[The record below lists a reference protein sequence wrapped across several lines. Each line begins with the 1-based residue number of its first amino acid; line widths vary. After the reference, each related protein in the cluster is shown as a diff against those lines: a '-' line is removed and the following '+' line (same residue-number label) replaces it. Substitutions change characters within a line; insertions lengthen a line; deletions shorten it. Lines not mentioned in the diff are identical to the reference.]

1 MNGLTNKICKFKNVF
16 IILFFFLSSCTHSG
30 LTKYYGNSNLV
41 LSEETAKRFIQ
52 YIQGDF
58 YSMVYNQ
65 REQQVS
71 PLFFYVT
78 EDGMKSLI
86 LYCGK
91 RESDRCFHMGVEPYQ
106 ALLKCEK
113 LFLSR
118 CKVFAEKD
126 YIVWNNNKQKIQFDT
141 KDKILSFLINQGY
154 VEKNLKHVDL
164 ELKKTT
170 NSWDFRVVPDDDK
183 FGGTTDW
190 SN

>member
-1 MNGLTNKICKFKNVF
+1 MNGLINKICKFKNVF
-16 IILFFFLSSCTHSG
+16 IIFFLLSSCTHSG
-30 LTKYYGNSNLV
+30 LTKYYGTSNLV

-78 EDGMKSLI
+78 EDGTKSLI
-86 LYCGK
+86 LYCGN
-91 RESDRCFHMGVEPYQ
+91 RESERCFHMGVEPYQ

-113 LFLSR
+113 LFLR
-118 CKVFAEKD
+118 HCKVFAEKD
-126 YIVWNNNKQKIQFDT
+126 FIIWNNKKQKIPYDQ
-141 KDKILSFLINQGY
+141 KDGILSFLINQGY
-154 VEKNLKHVDL
+154 VEKNLKNADL
-164 ELKKTT
+164 ELKKTI
-170 NSWDFRVVPDDDK
+170 NSWDFRVVPDNDK
-183 FGGTTDW
+183 FGDVINR